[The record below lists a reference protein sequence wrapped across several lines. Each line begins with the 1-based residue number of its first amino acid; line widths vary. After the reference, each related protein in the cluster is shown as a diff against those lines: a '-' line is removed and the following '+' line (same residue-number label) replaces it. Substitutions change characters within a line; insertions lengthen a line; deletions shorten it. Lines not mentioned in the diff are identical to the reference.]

1 LLGLLLLLTGCQG
14 VNTVE
19 RAESRAEPIVI
30 DDKRITSD
38 GTLNQRAAIVRLN
51 ESTVGNGLLKVQ
63 AELRN
68 RTNDRQLVNY
78 RFDWVDAAGM
88 QIDTSLSKWQQLSL
102 AAKENKLISAVAPTP
117 DAVDFRLSL
126 LERQGT
132 W

>member
-1 LLGLLLLLTGCQG
+1 MLLLTGCQG